1 MLEIARILRRRR
13 VVAALAVMVGAQVL
27 WPPDGNAQPAAIRLG
42 TGGAAAE
49 NLWLMD
55 TPGGVTPNR
64 GKTYN
69 FEFAY
74 FRNAAD
80 RIKAYEA
87 GQLDCLTSPASPIL
101 LAASKGV
108 DFTVIASVS
117 KESKKGAVI
126 EFHVRA
132 DSDIKTVADLKG
144 KVIANSGFK
153 SATEL
158 DLRAALMDAGLNPD
172 RDVRMTLVNF
182 PQMADS
188 LAAGKID
195 LAAFVVPFTAAIKAK
210 GGTRLL
216 FTSKDAL
223 PFDEDLITL
232 FCSNK
237 FLAERGDA
245 VRAFLG
251 DFVATTKYYV
261 ANLRV
266 ARQHLLDAK
275 KTLIDPEVFLAMQD
289 PYRDPNCRVDI
300 ESWHKLQEAAIR
312 VGFQAQ
318 RVDPTK
324 FIDMSYL
331 PKPGS

>member
-1 MLEIARILRRRR
+1 MTGKTSILRRAGAA
-13 VVAALAVMVGAQVL
+13 VPLAAALCALTL
-27 WPPDGNAQPAAIRLG
+27 WPLGGGAAQPIRLG

-55 TPGGVTPNR
+55 TTGGITPNR
-64 GKTYN
+64 GKAYE

-117 KESKKGAVI
+117 KESKRGAMS

-132 DSDIKTVADLKG
+132 DSDIKTIADLRG

-158 DLRAALMDAGLNPD
+158 YLRAALTGAGLNPD

-188 LAAGKID
+188 LAAGKVD
-195 LAAFVVPFTAAIKAK
+195 LAAFVVPFTAAVKAK

-216 FTSKDAL
+216 FASRDVL

-237 FLAERGDA
+237 FLAARGDA
-245 VRAFLG
+245 VRAFLA
-251 DFVATTKYYV
+251 DFVATTKFYI
-261 ANLRV
+261 ANLRT

-275 KTLIDPEVFLAMQD
+275 KTLIEPAVFLAMED
-289 PYRDPNCRVDI
+289 PYRDPDCRLDL
-300 ESWHKLQEAAIR
+300 ESWNKVQEAAIR
-312 VGFQAQ
+312 AGFQTQ
-318 RVDPTK
+318 RVDPAK
-324 FIDMSYL
+324 FIDLGYL
-331 PKPGS
+331 PKTGS

>member
-1 MLEIARILRRRR
+1 MPENTWIVRCRP
-13 VVAALAVMVGAQVL
+13 ALAVAAVLVGAPAL
-27 WPPDGNAQPAAIRLG
+27 WSLESNAQPAAIRLG

-55 TPGGVTPNR
+55 TLGGVTPNR

-69 FEFAY
+69 FDFAY

-101 LAASKGV
+101 LAASKGI
-108 DFTVIASVS
+108 DFTVIASIS
-117 KESKKGAVI
+117 KESKKGAVT

-132 DSDIKTVADLKG
+132 DSDIRTVADLRG
-144 KVIANSGFK
+144 KVVANSGFK

-158 DLRAALMDAGLNPD
+158 DLRAALMNAGLNPD

-188 LAAGKID
+188 LSAGKVD
-195 LAAFVVPFTAAIKAK
+195 LAAFVVPFTAVIKAK

-245 VRAFLG
+245 VRAFLA
-251 DFVATTKYYV
+251 DFVATTKFYL
-261 ANLRV
+261 ANLKV

-275 KTLIDPEVFLAMQD
+275 KTLIEPEVFLGMQD

-300 ESWHKLQEAAIR
+300 ESWNKLQEAAIR